1 MYSDYKVQQR
11 FKNSQ
16 WSASSPVPFPLMALK
31 SVLQQLAFVNFLE
44 LDYYGHFVEA
54 VLVSV
59 VVDGDIYTA
68 GLSSD
73 TFPEINKKKIIVL
86 NEKSLFHLSKIDF

>member
-1 MYSDYKVQQR
+1 
-11 FKNSQ
+11 
-16 WSASSPVPFPLMALK
+16 MALK